1 MNRRITVRSI
11 CSGDLHMLLTWR
23 NSPHVRDFMLTR
35 HLISES
41 EHYEWFLNKNKDS
54 LCTRLIVEENE
65 SPLGY
70 VQFDE
75 VAERGEAV
83 WTFHLKPDAPPG
95 SGTKLGLHA
104 LNYAFD
110 VLGFCVI
117 HGKVLDFNNKS
128 ISFHYKMGFIKKTI
142 LQNQLTINKNPVSL
156 ICFKLDK
163 KAWQKTCVR

>member
-1 MNRRITVRSI
+1 MNKQITVRSI
-11 CSGDLHMLLTWR
+11 CSDDLHMLLTWR
-23 NSPHVRDFMLTR
+23 NSPFVRDFMLTR

-41 EHYEWFLNKNKDS
+41 EHYEWFLTKNKDS

-65 SPLGY
+65 RPLGY

-75 VAERGEAV
+75 IYEGGEAV
-83 WTFHLKPDAPPG
+83 WTFHLRPDAPRG

-110 VLGFCVI
+110 VLRFRAI

-128 ISFHYKMGFIKKTI
+128 ISFHYKMGFIKKTV
-142 LQNQLTINKNPVSL
+142 LQNQLTIDKNPISL
-156 ICFKLDK
+156 ICFKLEK